1 MLKQV
6 VSLILIW
13 TVSLGL
19 NAEPLVAAA
28 NSKGVSLDIEMQEL
42 QRAADFKLLVPYNL
56 DRKVKVEIKNLYPY
70 VPGQPVSEIRLHFF
84 DDTGQTYL
92 FAVEEHKAVGYKT
105 ERQVTNV
112 DLRNRTS
119 VTRTFVEEFKFSE
132 RGEKININGTEGRFE
147 RWANRMPG
155 GYLRW
160 IQDDTYI
167 EIDSK
172 VFTKEEM
179 MDWASH
185 FSMMKN
191 DSTP

>member
-1 MLKQV
+1 MFKQV

-13 TVSLGL
+13 TVSVGL

-56 DRKVKVEIKNLYPY
+56 DRKVKVEIRSPHPY

-119 VTRTFVEEFKFSE
+119 VTRTFVEDFKFSE

>member
-1 MLKQV
+1 MFKQV
-6 VSLILIW
+6 VSLIFIW
-13 TVSLGL
+13 TVSVGIIV
-19 NAEPLVAAA
+19 EPLIAAA
-28 NSKGVSLDIEMQEL
+28 NSKGVSLDIDMQEL

-56 DRKVKVEIKNLYPY
+56 DRRVKVEIKNPY

-92 FAVEEHKAVGYKT
+92 FSVEEHKAVGYKS
-105 ERQVTNV
+105 ERQVTYV
-112 DLRNRTS
+112 DLQNRTS
-119 VTRTFVEEFKFSE
+119 VTRTFVEDFKFSE

-147 RWANRMPG
+147 RWANRTPG